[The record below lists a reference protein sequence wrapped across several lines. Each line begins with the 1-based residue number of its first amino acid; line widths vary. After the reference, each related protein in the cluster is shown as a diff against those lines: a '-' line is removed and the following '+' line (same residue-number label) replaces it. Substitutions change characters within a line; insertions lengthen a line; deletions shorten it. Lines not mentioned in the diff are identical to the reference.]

1 MTRINKTILREAS
14 LFYTK
19 VKFENK
25 LDVVTK
31 DLQEL
36 LDGIQN
42 KGVFCQLL
50 HLEQITLEE
59 KVKIMADILVDMSE
73 DTKDYL
79 APYLNEE
86 MIFHLVEAIEAFLNI
101 YESNKLEIVTAV
113 PLTDEQI
120 ETIAMAFQKK
130 TNKEYDAW
138 LNIIDD
144 NIIAGVLVKSK
155 EYLYDG
161 TVMNKLNQFKNSL
174 HHTDLKG

>member
-1 MTRINKTILREAS
+1 MSRIKKTILREAS
-14 LFYTK
+14 QFYTK

-25 LDVVTK
+25 LAIVTQ

-42 KGVFCQLL
+42 KGVFTQLL
-50 HLEQITLEE
+50 HLEQITLDD
-59 KVKIMADILVDMSE
+59 KAKIMADILVDMSE
-73 DTKDYL
+73 DTKEYL
-79 APYLNEE
+79 RPYLNEE

-113 PLTDEQI
+113 PLTNEQI
-120 ETIAMAFQKK
+120 NKIGLAFQKK

-138 LNIIDD
+138 INTIDD
-144 NIIAGVLVKSK
+144 SVIAGVLVKSK

-161 TVMNKLNQFKNSL
+161 TAANKLVQFKNSL
-174 HHTDLKG
+174 HQTDLKG